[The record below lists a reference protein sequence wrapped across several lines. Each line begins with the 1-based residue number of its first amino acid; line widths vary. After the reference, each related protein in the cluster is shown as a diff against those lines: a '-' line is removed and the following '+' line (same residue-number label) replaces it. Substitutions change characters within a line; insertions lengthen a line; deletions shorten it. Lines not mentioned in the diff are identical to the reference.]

1 MNDVY
6 LSDFPRLFTGL
17 AEWCACMVVVAQYPR
32 RFSGVRL
39 WQVLGAGLVF
49 QCVFLVLTDALPL
62 WLWLP
67 CMAAAVG
74 LMLLF
79 IASCCDLPWAAAGYC
94 TARSFVLAEFAASLE
109 WQLYSY
115 ALYALGWQRGTAS
128 AAALSAFM
136 LTLVYAA
143 VFSVMFCLESRRTDP
158 RAALTF
164 RFQELWS
171 PVLIA
176 LSCFLLSNL
185 SFVNTGI
192 PFTGS
197 ALTDIYNIRTL
208 VDLAGVAMLYAYH
221 VQRCELYMQRELD
234 AIQNILQ
241 NQYVQY
247 RQSRESIEVINHK
260 YHDLKHQIAVLRAEP
275 DADKRSAYL
284 DGMEEEIRDYEAQNK
299 TGNSVLDT
307 VLTGKS
313 LYCARHG
320 VELTCVADGSRLAF
334 MDVMDICTIFGNIL
348 DNAIECELRIPE
360 REKRLIHLVVHA
372 KKGLL
377 VIQCENY
384 CPDTLTFQDGLPVS
398 TKGDSVYHGYGI
410 KSVRRASEK
419 YGGTATIHNRDSWFS
434 INLMIPLP
442 EGDGGI
448 KRDAV

>member
-1 MNDVY
+1 MSPVY
-6 LSDFPRLFTGL
+6 LSDIPRVLTGL
-17 AEWCACMVVVAQYPR
+17 AEWCACLTVIARYPK
-32 RFSGVRL
+32 RFSGARL
-39 WQVLGAGLVF
+39 WQVLGAGLVI
-49 QCVFLVLTDALPL
+49 QCLFLMLTDALPI

-67 CMAAAVG
+67 CMGLAVG
-74 LMLLF
+74 LMLLL
-79 IASCCDLPWAAAGYC
+79 IAVCCDMPLSAAGYC
-94 TARSFVLAEFAASLE
+94 TARAFVLAEFAASLE

-115 ALYALGWQRGTAS
+115 ALYTLGWQEGTAPAS
-128 AAALSAFM
+128 ALGAAALV
-136 LTLVYAA
+136 LVYAA
-143 VFSVMFCLESRRTDP
+143 VFSAMFWLESRRDDP
-158 RAALTF
+158 RAALAF
-164 RFQELWS
+164 RLRELWS

-176 LSCFLLSNL
+176 LACFLLSNL
-185 SFVNTGI
+185 SFVNVDT
-192 PFTGS
+192 PFAGS
-197 ALTDIYNIRTL
+197 ELTDIYNIRTL

-241 NQYVQY
+241 NQYAQY

-320 VELTCVADGSRLAF
+320 VELTCVADGSRLEF
-334 MDVMDICTIFGNIL
+334 MDVMDICTVFGNIL

-360 REKRLIHLVVHA
+360 REKRLIHLAVYA
-372 KKGLL
+372 KKDFLM
-377 VIQCENY
+377 IHCENY
-384 CPDTLTFQDGLPVS
+384 CPEALTFQDGLPVS

-410 KSVRRASEK
+410 KSIRHAAQK
-419 YGGTATIHNRDSWFS
+419 YGGTTTVHSRDNWFS

-442 EGDGGI
+442 EGDGSI